1 MTRKQLLFL
10 LALLLGNLIICALLV
25 FLIQGNRPLT
35 TAELAATV
43 AALPT
48 DTPAPT
54 LTPTSWPTPIL
65 SSEKSLVCQ
74 REAGDVLYG
83 LGLAGTV
90 HLAPGGRLDLCLHSR
105 APAVE
110 RFADAKEEVWTAF
123 EIALSLREQGCDLFD
138 QLQVLVLDTRWDP
151 PRVQVTVLAQLDDLK
166 AWQQGR
172 IIDAELIAR
181 LQVESPGD

>member
-1 MTRKQLLFL
+1 MTRKQLLVL
-10 LALLLGNLIICALLV
+10 LGLFLGNLIICALLV
-25 FLIQGNRPLT
+25 FLIQSNRSLT
-35 TAELAATV
+35 VAELAATV

-48 DTPAPT
+48 HTPLPT

-65 SSEKSLVCQ
+65 PSEKSLVCQ
-74 REAGDVLYG
+74 REAGDEIYDRG
-83 LGLAGTV
+83 FAGKV
-90 HLAPGGRLDLCLHSR
+90 HVAPGGRIDFYLHSR

-110 RFADAKEEVWTAF
+110 RFADAKEEVWAAF
-123 EIALSLREQGCDLFD
+123 EIALSLQEKDCVLFD
-138 QLQVLVLDTRWDP
+138 RVQAVVLDTRWDP
-151 PRVQVTVLAQLDDLK
+151 PRPQVTALAQFNDLI